1 MKKTSIFYGGGIP
14 VGRNTCKES
23 TEAPSQGDPLD
34 DMIAEYRAKAQDM
47 GYSTEEIAARERQHV
62 TPSIVY
68 ISNGSITLDGHK
80 LELIPSVKA
89 FYILIANHPEG
100 VFRKD
105 LSKSDYLYEYRDY
118 YISLDRTRALKSQN
132 DTMSFELEKEA
143 SKYRTTINK
152 AIERI
157 EAAHGG
163 INLSSC
169 KIYGTKWRI
178 TAKVENLMVISLD
191 KDL

>member
-1 MKKTSIFYGGGIP
+1 M
-14 VGRNTCKES
+14 
-23 TEAPSQGDPLD
+23 
-34 DMIAEYRAKAQDM
+34 
-47 GYSTEEIAARERQHV
+47 
-62 TPSIVY
+62 
-68 ISNGSITLDGHK
+68 
-80 LELIPSVKA
+80 
-89 FYILIANHPEG
+89 
-100 VFRKD
+100 
-105 LSKSDYLYEYRDY
+105 YEYRDY

-169 KIYGTKWRI
+169 KIYGTK
-178 TAKVENLMVISLD
+178 
-191 KDL
+191 